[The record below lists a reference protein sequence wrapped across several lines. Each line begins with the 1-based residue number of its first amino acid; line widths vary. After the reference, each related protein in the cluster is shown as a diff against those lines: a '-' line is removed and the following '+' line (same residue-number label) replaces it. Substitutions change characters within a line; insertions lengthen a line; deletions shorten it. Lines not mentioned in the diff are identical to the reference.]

1 MFVLVESMYNP
12 WPRELG
18 PISLIYYMTASVL
31 ISLGIFWFNRQR
43 KLESL
48 NVTFKEE
55 YTNIQS
61 SYSAL
66 LHAV

>member
-31 ISLGIFWFNRQR
+31 ISAWDFLVQQA
-43 KLESL
+43 KESL
-48 NVTFKEE
+48 KV
-55 YTNIQS
+55 
-61 SYSAL
+61 
-66 LHAV
+66 